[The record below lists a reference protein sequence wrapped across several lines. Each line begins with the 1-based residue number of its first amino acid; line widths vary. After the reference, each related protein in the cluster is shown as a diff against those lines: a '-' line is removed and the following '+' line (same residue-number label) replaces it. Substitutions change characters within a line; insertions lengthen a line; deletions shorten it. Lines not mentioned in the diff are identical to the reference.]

1 MIAKVLFHSNLYNT
15 PFLNGIDF
23 KFVSH
28 RLWSEKQNVLLQHMH
43 KKEFSIL
50 TNKWGKI
57 LNTKTR
63 LNSHGL
69 VFVFT
74 IISTFIGQISKFF
87 FMHVL

>member
-15 PFLNGIDF
+15 LFLNGINF

-50 TNKWGKI
+50 TNKWGKN
-57 LNTKTR
+57 LKYENEAE
-63 LNSHGL
+63 
-69 VFVFT
+69 
-74 IISTFIGQISKFF
+74 
-87 FMHVL
+87 